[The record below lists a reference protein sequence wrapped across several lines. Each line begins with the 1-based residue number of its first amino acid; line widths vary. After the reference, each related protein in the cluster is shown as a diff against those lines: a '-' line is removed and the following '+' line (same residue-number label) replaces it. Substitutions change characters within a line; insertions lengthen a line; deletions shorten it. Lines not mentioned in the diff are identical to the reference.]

1 MQNAVYFVLGSWCLC
16 ASVLVTA
23 YNSLLVSYILGSNTA
38 EPLVDSVRELAQNS
52 NINLAVDKG
61 YSADVYVSVI
71 HIEALLLD
79 IFTKQF

>member
-16 ASVLVTA
+16 ASVLVCA

-38 EPLVDSVRELAQNS
+38 EPIVDSLRELAQNS
-52 NINLAVDKG
+52 KINLAVDKG

-71 HIEALLLD
+71 HIKSLVFE
-79 IFTKQF
+79 IFT